1 MDYDNSEAGIAIGGR
16 RQARWRGKQ
25 KVQEAAPNGLL
36 FGGEYYR
43 KGTQIHKVPPLS
55 TGKKEE
61 HLRVWLGLR
70 KDEQRER

>member
-1 MDYDNSEAGIAIGGR
+1 M
-16 RQARWRGKQ
+16 
-25 KVQEAAPNGLL
+25 QESAPNGLL